1 MRRLAW
7 RAAILAC
14 AATFWIA
21 SGVQASPVTYNFTSG
36 SVDIFATIT
45 GVGGNVLDEQDIP
58 LNGQYI
64 EFDDMTPEL
73 LDIVL
78 TLAGPVNLSLTQ
90 AFNGFDTVTIHS
102 ASLQP
107 CAPCT
112 ADNLAIVNFD
122 GSMVTVLNVN
132 VANFAY
138 TAKHLQVA
146 ANISASNSAG
156 PPPAP
161 LVNAPFMTWNP
172 TAAGT
177 ITLNAT
183 TNQLIMSGITIA
195 TIQDA
200 TNANRFLSIKGDF
213 TFEGNPAAPEPGS
226 AVLLGVGLLGLL
238 AAGRRISR

>member
-14 AATFWIA
+14 AI
-21 SGVQASPVTYNFTSG
+21 SLC
-36 SVDIFATIT
+36 FATIT
-45 GVGGNVLDEQDIP
+45 GVGGNVLDVQDVP
-58 LNGQYI
+58 LTGQYVT
-64 EFDDMTPEL
+64 FDDMVPEL

-78 TLAGPVNLSLTQ
+78 TVGSVGPVVLTQ
-90 AFNGFDTVTIHS
+90 TFNGYDTVTIHS
-102 ASLQP
+102 ASLSP

-122 GSMVTVLNVN
+122 GSMVSVLNAA
-132 VANFAY
+132 VANFSY
-138 TAKHLQVA
+138 IAKHLQVV

-156 PPPAP
+156 PPPPP

-172 TAAGT
+172 TATGT
-177 ITLNAT
+177 ITLNTA
-183 TNQLIMSGITIA
+183 TNQLVMSGITIA
-195 TIQDA
+195 SIQDA
-200 TNANRFLSIKGDF
+200 TNANRILSIKGDF

-226 AVLLGVGLLGLL
+226 AVLLGMGLLGLL